1 MFEAVGSLAS
11 IAANSFG
18 GNEASRFVGVGLL
31 THSCLALP
39 ALVTSQPIDYFRDA
53 GLPPLSGAAFLIAMV
68 GVASGILGGL
78 CLLFR
83 DEHSFDEPRKRRKR
97 LLVSNWK

>member
-31 THSCLALP
+31 THSYLALP

-53 GLPPLSGAAFLIAMV
+53 GLP
-68 GVASGILGGL
+68 
-78 CLLFR
+78 R
-83 DEHSFDEPRKRRKR
+83 
-97 LLVSNWK
+97 